1 MKNMIPIA
9 AALLAS
15 SCATYER
22 CMDKYGGATR
32 TDTVLVTREL
42 TVPVEVPMPADTLLL
57 VVDCDSL
64 AAQQRQ
70 SRYLAASVTAS
81 GSSAAVRVSTRPV
94 ALRDTITVR
103 DTVPVQVAVEV
114 ALAEPDTW
122 YRRLWSGYKNVAAVG
137 FLLFLLIAA
146 KKLLK

>member
-1 MKNMIPIA
+1 MKNMLPIA

-32 TDTVLVTREL
+32 TDTVLLTREL

-70 SRYLAASVTAS
+70 SRYLAASVTAA
-81 GSSAAVRVSTRPV
+81 GSRATVRVSTLPA

-103 DTVPVQVAVEV
+103 DTVPVQVTVEV
-114 ALAEPDTW
+114 ALKKPDAW
-122 YRRLWSGYKNVAAVG
+122 YRRLWSGYRNVAAVG
-137 FLLFLLIAA
+137 FLLLLLIAI
-146 KKLLK
+146 KKLFQ